1 MAQASS
7 VKSGW
12 RWLPDLPKEVWILS
26 VGQLLLF
33 IGQGFT
39 MVYASIYFVNELG
52 FSATQVGLALGS
64 SGLSGIVG
72 RFWAGSA
79 IDSPTM
85 GRRNILFLSTIIA
98 AIACCCLA
106 FATTFPML
114 VAGNLLLG
122 VGLSLFWPATMAV
135 ITDLTTEHNRTEAFA
150 IARLADNVGL
160 GLGAF
165 LAGQYIAISGSY
177 QVLFLGKGATYLICG
192 IVVYFAIAETLQT
205 QTPPVPPQLSS
216 QDATNT
222 LSHRLENTPED
233 EAKESSPSDT
243 AWQKWGQV
251 LRDRPFLLYILFNIF
266 ITTYTAQLSSTLP
279 LYLANFLPNGN
290 TATGFSEQWIS
301 YFFVWHAAFK
311 IVSQLPVT
319 RWVKQ
324 FKDTKV
330 LMSALGCW
338 LASFGLIWFTGINVS
353 VNPIG
358 LVLMLVLAFT
368 LVGTGEMLYG
378 PTASG
383 VVGKMAPAHLRGVYF
398 SLDSQ
403 CWALG
408 YMIGPAFGGW
418 ALDHPNLLGSNVWLV
433 FAGSVAGSFVLM
445 SYWQRLRTSS
455 LINVAS

>member
-1 MAQASS
+1 MTQSSS
-7 VKSGW
+7 VRQGW
-12 RWLPDLPKEVWILS
+12 EWVPDLPKEVWILS

-79 IDSPTM
+79 IDSPKV

-106 FATTFPML
+106 FATTFPLL

-135 ITDLTTEHNRTEAFA
+135 TTDLTTEKNCTEAFA
-150 IARLADNVGL
+150 LARLSDNLGL

-165 LAGQYIAISGSY
+165 LAGQYMAISGSY
-177 QVLFLGKGATYLICG
+177 QALFLGKSAAYLICG
-192 IVVYFAIAETLQT
+192 IVVYVSIAETLHAQI
-205 QTPPVPPQLSS
+205 SS
-216 QDATNT
+216 TSFQ
-222 LSHRLENTPED
+222 
-233 EAKESSPSDT
+233 SDSKGSLADGTTSINSFEGQAAET
-243 AWQKWGQV
+243 ALKKWGQV
-251 LRDRPFLLYILFNIF
+251 IQDSPFLIYILANIF
-266 ITTYTAQLSSTLP
+266 VTTYTAQLSSTLP
-279 LYLANFLPNGN
+279 LYLANFIPSGN
-290 TATGFSEQWIS
+290 ANIGFSEQWIS
-301 YFFVWHAAFK
+301 YFFVWHSLLK
-311 IVSQLPVT
+311 ISLQLPIT
-319 RWVKQ
+319 RWVKR
-324 FKDTKV
+324 FTDANV

-338 LASFGLIWFTGINVS
+338 MVSFGFIWLVGNDLPFNVLS
-353 VNPIG
+353 V
-358 LVLMLVLAFT
+358 VALMLIAFT
-368 LVGTGEMLYG
+368 LVGMGEMLYG

-383 VVGKMAPAHLRGVYF
+383 VVGQMAPAHLRGIYF

-408 YMIGPAFGGW
+408 YMLGPAFGGW
-418 ALDHPNLLGSNVWLV
+418 SLDHPDVIGSNVWLV
-433 FAGSVAGSFVLM
+433 FAGSVTVAIALIN
-445 SYWQRLRTSS
+445 YLENLRSS
-455 LINVAS
+455 LA